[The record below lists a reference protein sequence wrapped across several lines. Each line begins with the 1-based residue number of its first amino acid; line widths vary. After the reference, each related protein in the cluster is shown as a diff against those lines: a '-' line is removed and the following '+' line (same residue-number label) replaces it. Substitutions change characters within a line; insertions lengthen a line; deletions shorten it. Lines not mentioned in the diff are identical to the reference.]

1 MKKIFKSITIVVIT
15 AAIAAVSAYIASR
28 PAKNTV
34 NPEQMKVWIED
45 NIVYLE
51 TPDGNVWVHEVE

>member
-1 MKKIFKSITIVVIT
+1 MRKIFKNVVVIVIT
-15 AAIAAVSAYIASR
+15 AVIAAASACIASR

-34 NPEQMKVWIED
+34 DPEQIKVWVED

-51 TPDGNVWVHEVE
+51 APDGNVWAHEVK

>member
-1 MKKIFKSITIVVIT
+1 MRKIFKNAVVIVIT
-15 AAIAAVSAYIASR
+15 AVIAAVSVCIASR

-34 NPEQMKVWIED
+34 DPEQMEVWIED